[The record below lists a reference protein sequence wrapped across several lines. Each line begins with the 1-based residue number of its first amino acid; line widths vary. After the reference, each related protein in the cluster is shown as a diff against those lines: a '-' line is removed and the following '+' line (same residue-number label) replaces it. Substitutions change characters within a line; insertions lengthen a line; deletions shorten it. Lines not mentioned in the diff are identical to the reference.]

1 MAGVL
6 EVKHVYKTF
15 VAGKTRI
22 EAVRNV
28 SLTIEEGEAVGL
40 VGESG
45 CGKSTLAKLI
55 TRLETCDSGQI
66 LLCGEDLTRL
76 SGSAL
81 RRVYLNLK
89 MNFQQPRS
97 SCDPRLS
104 IGASIW
110 ETLKVAGMARKER
123 YGEIERLLRMVG
135 LDASYAKA
143 KPMELSGGECQ
154 RAAIARAIAAKPR
167 LLICDECTSA
177 LDVSVQAQ
185 IMDLLRQLRRHQDM
199 SFLFI
204 SHDLAFVSS
213 FCDRVYVMKD
223 GTIVED
229 GNTLQVIN
237 DPQHNYTK
245 SLLASVLP
253 A

>member
-22 EAVRNV
+22 EAVRNM

-81 RRVYLNLK
+81 RRAYRNLK
-89 MNFQQPRS
+89 MIFQQPRS
-97 SCDPRLS
+97 SFDPRLS
-104 IGASIW
+104 IGASIG

-204 SHDLAFVSS
+204 SHDLALVSS

>member
-81 RRVYLNLK
+81 RRAYRNLK
-89 MNFQQPRS
+89 MIFQQPRS
-97 SCDPRLS
+97 SFDPRLS
-104 IGASIW
+104 IGASIG
-110 ETLKVAGMARKER
+110 ETLKVAGMARKR
-123 YGEIERLLRMVG
+123 TLR
-135 LDASYAKA
+135 
-143 KPMELSGGECQ
+143 
-154 RAAIARAIAAKPR
+154 
-167 LLICDECTSA
+167 
-177 LDVSVQAQ
+177 
-185 IMDLLRQLRRHQDM
+185 
-199 SFLFI
+199 
-204 SHDLAFVSS
+204 
-213 FCDRVYVMKD
+213 
-223 GTIVED
+223 
-229 GNTLQVIN
+229 GN
-237 DPQHNYTK
+237 
-245 SLLASVLP
+245 
-253 A
+253 